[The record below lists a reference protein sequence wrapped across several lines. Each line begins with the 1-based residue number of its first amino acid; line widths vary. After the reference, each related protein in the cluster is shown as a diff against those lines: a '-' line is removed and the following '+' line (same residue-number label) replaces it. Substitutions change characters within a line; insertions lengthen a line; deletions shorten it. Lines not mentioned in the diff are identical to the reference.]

1 MFRFSFFFFLNFFFY
16 CFYYCFLWFSILDVS
31 FTSRFFLIF
40 ITPLNFSFQFE
51 QILRLIFVVIVFL
64 LSFFDLIYSVF
75 FFFWLLYL
83 RHAHITLI
91 KLLLYLLFEN
101 LPLNF
106 PVIFELSTVC
116 LLPVVLTKR
125 NGANFIFNFIFQVR
139 FCLFAESIHLWI
151 GFYCS
156 TLYSFFLFFFF
167 FRAGNAERLHLN

>member
-1 MFRFSFFFFLNFFFY
+1 MFLLLFSLVLDSWRLFHFSFFSHLYYSPKFFFPIWTNFTVNIRCYRFSF
-16 CFYYCFLWFSILDVS
+16 V
-31 FTSRFFLIF
+31 IF
-40 ITPLNFSFQFE
+40 W
-51 QILRLIFVVIVFL
+51 
-64 LSFFDLIYSVF
+64 FDLFCF

-139 FCLFAESIHLWI
+139 FCLFTESIHLWI

-156 TLYSFFLFFFF
+156 TFDSFFFF